1 MFDTEHTAL
10 GVFMAKEKIL
20 IIEDNPDIAAM
31 VSDMIRE
38 RGYRSVIAYDGLT
51 GLDFALQEQPDL
63 ILLDLRLPQMSGVEL
78 LSRIQAHKLD
88 LPVVVMTALGSE
100 ELALH
105 ALRMGVK
112 DYVKKPFAMPELLQ
126 VIERALQE
134 ARLRR
139 ERDRLTAQLMTSN
152 QQLKSLYEVG
162 QALISTVNLDEQLNV
177 VLKEVC
183 RALDVRLTSVFLVD
197 QPTGDLVFRL
207 GTGDRADRL
216 IGQRL
221 EAGQGIAGWVAQH
234 GEPLLVRRAQQDPR
248 FRRAF
253 DQITG
258 FATKSI
264 LCVPLTVK
272 GRVIG
277 VIQASNKAQPGFTE
291 DDMVLLRS
299 LATSAALAI
308 DNARL
313 YQNLRDS
320 RDQLAQRSADLK
332 KVLKKLVRLQ
342 RIALALSTLT
352 IGADLRD
359 AYKRLTEYA
368 AMLLEVKRS
377 AILLFYPERRE
388 LVCQEPAFG
397 MTADIVR
404 GYRIPLGP
412 DSPIWDAWENGQSLV
427 INDLAASPLLEALKL
442 TDQTKHGD
450 VHSTMFSTMRI
461 GGRSTGLFQVSD
473 KQDGSDFSVDD
484 ERILE
489 IFASQSAIAIEN
501 ARSLD
506 RV

>member
-1 MFDTEHTAL
+1 
-10 GVFMAKEKIL
+10 
-20 IIEDNPDIAAM
+20 
-31 VSDMIRE
+31 
-38 RGYRSVIAYDGLT
+38 
-51 GLDFALQEQPDL
+51 
-63 ILLDLRLPQMSGVEL
+63 
-78 LSRIQAHKLD
+78 
-88 LPVVVMTALGSE
+88 
-100 ELALH
+100 
-105 ALRMGVK
+105 
-112 DYVKKPFAMPELLQ
+112 
-126 VIERALQE
+126 
-134 ARLRR
+134 
-139 ERDRLTAQLMTSN
+139 
-152 QQLKSLYEVG
+152 
-162 QALISTVNLDEQLNV
+162 
-177 VLKEVC
+177 
-183 RALDVRLTSVFLVD
+183 
-197 QPTGDLVFRL
+197 
-207 GTGDRADRL
+207 
-216 IGQRL
+216 
-221 EAGQGIAGWVAQH
+221 
-234 GEPLLVRRAQQDPR
+234 
-248 FRRAF
+248 
-253 DQITG
+253 
-258 FATKSI
+258 
-264 LCVPLTVK
+264 
-272 GRVIG
+272 
-277 VIQASNKAQPGFTE
+277 
-291 DDMVLLRS
+291 MVLLRS

-342 RIALALSTLT
+342 RIALALGTLT

-388 LVCQEPAFG
+388 LICQEPAFG
-397 MTADIVR
+397 MTPDIVR

-427 INDLAASPLLEALKL
+427 INDLASSPLLEALRL

-450 VHSTMFSTMRI
+450 VRSTMFSTMRI
-461 GGRSTGLFQVSD
+461 GGRSIGLFQVSD